1 MAGERR
7 SDPQMSPLILI
18 AAIAVRN
25 PFWPIGFEG
34 ERETISAE
42 PIVDVKTT
50 ATPSDEDTT
59 TAGAVARSSQTISD
73 RHWSEARKTLKTG
86 GITVVTG
93 KGGTRRQCIMLNGL
107 AYGDGDLVSVNHN
120 GRRFTWRVKGLTEKD
135 TVKLIRV
142 RAKTIEDAP
151 PDENKLKDILNQKEN
166 KK

>member
-1 MAGERR
+1 MNC
-7 SDPQMSPLILI
+7 MLIL

-34 ERETISAE
+34 EREIISAE
-42 PIVDVKTT
+42 PKVDVSVAT
-50 ATPSDEDTT
+50 APTDEDTA

-73 RHWSEARKTLKTG
+73 RHWSEARKTLKTS

-93 KGGTRRQCIMLNGL
+93 QDGTRRQCIMLNGL

-135 TVKLIRV
+135 TIKLVRV
-142 RAKTIEDAP
+142 RAKTIEDT
-151 PDENKLKDILNQKEN
+151 KSKDILKLSTKEN
-166 KK
+166 AK

>member
-1 MAGERR
+1 MNCL
-7 SDPQMSPLILI
+7 LIL

-34 ERETISAE
+34 EREIISAE
-42 PIVDVKTT
+42 PKVDVSVAT
-50 ATPSDEDTT
+50 APTDEDTA

-73 RHWSEARKTLKTG
+73 RHWSEARKTLKTS

-93 KGGTRRQCIMLNGL
+93 QDGTRRQCIMLNGL

-135 TVKLIRV
+135 TVKLVRV
-142 RAKTIEDAP
+142 RAKTIEDT
-151 PDENKLKDILNQKEN
+151 KSKDILKLSTKEN
-166 KK
+166 AK

>member
-1 MAGERR
+1 MNCL
-7 SDPQMSPLILI
+7 LIL

-34 ERETISAE
+34 EREIISAE
-42 PIVDVKTT
+42 PKVDVSVAT
-50 ATPSDEDTT
+50 APTDEDTA

-73 RHWSEARKTLKTG
+73 RHWSEARKTLKTS

-93 KGGTRRQCIMLNGL
+93 QDGTRRQCIMLNGL

-135 TVKLIRV
+135 TVKLVRI
-142 RAKTIEDAP
+142 RAKTIEDT
-151 PDENKLKDILNQKEN
+151 KSRDILKLSTKEN
-166 KK
+166 EK

>member
-1 MAGERR
+1 MNC
-7 SDPQMSPLILI
+7 MLIL

-34 ERETISAE
+34 EREIISAE
-42 PIVDVKTT
+42 PKVDVSVAT
-50 ATPSDEDTT
+50 APTDEDTA

-73 RHWSEARKTLKTG
+73 RHWSEARKTLKTS

-93 KGGTRRQCIMLNGL
+93 QDGTRRQCIMLNGL

-135 TVKLIRV
+135 TVKLVRI
-142 RAKTIEDAP
+142 RAKTIEDTKSK
-151 PDENKLKDILNQKEN
+151 DLLKLSTKEN
-166 KK
+166 AK

>member
-1 MAGERR
+1 MNCL
-7 SDPQMSPLILI
+7 LIL

-34 ERETISAE
+34 EREIISAE
-42 PIVDVKTT
+42 PKVDVSVAT
-50 ATPSDEDTT
+50 APTDEDTA

-73 RHWSEARKTLKTG
+73 RHWSEARKTLKTS

-93 KGGTRRQCIMLNGL
+93 QDGTRRQCIMLNGL

-135 TVKLIRV
+135 TIKLVRI
-142 RAKTIEDAP
+142 RAKTIEDT
-151 PDENKLKDILNQKEN
+151 KSKDILKLSTKEN
-166 KK
+166 AK

>member
-1 MAGERR
+1 MNC
-7 SDPQMSPLILI
+7 MLIL

-34 ERETISAE
+34 EREIIAAE
-42 PIVDVKTT
+42 PKVDVSVAT
-50 ATPSDEDTT
+50 APTDEDTA

-73 RHWSEARKTLKTG
+73 RHWSEARKTLKTS

-93 KGGTRRQCIMLNGL
+93 QDGTRRQCIMLNGL

-135 TVKLIRV
+135 TVKLVRI
-142 RAKTIEDAP
+142 RAKTIEDT
-151 PDENKLKDILNQKEN
+151 KSRDILKLSTKEN
-166 KK
+166 AK

>member
-1 MAGERR
+1 MNYL
-7 SDPQMSPLILI
+7 LIL

-34 ERETISAE
+34 EREIISAE
-42 PIVDVKTT
+42 PKVDVSVTT
-50 ATPSDEDTT
+50 APTDEDTA

-73 RHWSEARKTLKTG
+73 RHWSEARKTLKTS

-93 KGGTRRQCIMLNGL
+93 QDGTRRQCIMLNGL

-135 TVKLIRV
+135 TVKLVRV
-142 RAKTIEDAP
+142 RARTIEDS
-151 PDENKLKDILNQKEN
+151 KSKDILKLSTKEN
-166 KK
+166 AK

>member
-1 MAGERR
+1 MNCL
-7 SDPQMSPLILI
+7 LIL

-34 ERETISAE
+34 EREIISAE
-42 PIVDVKTT
+42 PKVDVSVAT
-50 ATPSDEDTT
+50 APTDEDTA

-73 RHWSEARKTLKTG
+73 RHWSEARKTLKTS

-93 KGGTRRQCIMLNGL
+93 QDGTRRQCIMLNGL

-135 TVKLIRV
+135 TVKLVRV
-142 RAKTIEDAP
+142 RAKTIEDS
-151 PDENKLKDILNQKEN
+151 KSKDILKLSTKEN
-166 KK
+166 TK

>member
-1 MAGERR
+1 MNCL
-7 SDPQMSPLILI
+7 LIL

-34 ERETISAE
+34 EREIISAE
-42 PIVDVKTT
+42 PKVDVSVAT
-50 ATPSDEDTT
+50 APTDEDTA

-73 RHWSEARKTLKTG
+73 RHWSEARKTLKTS

-93 KGGTRRQCIMLNGL
+93 QDGTRRQCIMLNGL

-135 TVKLIRV
+135 TVKLVRI
-142 RAKTIEDAP
+142 RAKTIEDTKSKGIL
-151 PDENKLKDILNQKEN
+151 KLSTKEN
-166 KK
+166 AK

>member
-1 MAGERR
+1 MNCL
-7 SDPQMSPLILI
+7 LIL

-34 ERETISAE
+34 EREIISAE
-42 PIVDVKTT
+42 PKVDVSVAT
-50 ATPSDEDTT
+50 APTDEDTA

-73 RHWSEARKTLKTG
+73 RHWSEARKTLKTS

-93 KGGTRRQCIMLNGL
+93 QDGTRRQCIMLNGL

-135 TVKLIRV
+135 TVKLVRI
-142 RAKTIEDAP
+142 RAKTIEDTKP
-151 PDENKLKDILNQKEN
+151 KDILKLSTKEN
-166 KK
+166 AK

>member
-1 MAGERR
+1 MACERR
-7 SDPQMSPLILI
+7 SDSQMSPLILI

-42 PIVDVKTT
+42 PIVDVKASTT
-50 ATPSDEDTT
+50 TSDEDTA

-73 RHWSEARKTLKTG
+73 RHWSEARKTLKTS

-93 KGGTRRQCIMLNGL
+93 QDGTRRQCIMLNGL

-142 RAKTIEDAP
+142 RAKTIEDTP
-151 PDENKLKDILNQKEN
+151 PDENKLKVILNQKEN

>member
-1 MAGERR
+1 MNCL
-7 SDPQMSPLILI
+7 LIL

-34 ERETISAE
+34 EREIISAE
-42 PIVDVKTT
+42 PKVDVSVAT
-50 ATPSDEDTT
+50 APTDEDTA

-73 RHWSEARKTLKTG
+73 RHWSEARKTLKTS

-93 KGGTRRQCIMLNGL
+93 QEGTRRQCIMLNGL

-135 TVKLIRV
+135 TVKLVRI
-142 RAKTIEDAP
+142 RAKTIEDT
-151 PDENKLKDILNQKEN
+151 KSKDILKLNAKEN
-166 KK
+166 AK

>member
-1 MAGERR
+1 MAGEGRPD
-7 SDPQMSPLILI
+7 SQMSPLILI

-42 PIVDVKTT
+42 PIVDVKAT
-50 ATPSDEDTT
+50 AAPSDEDTT

-73 RHWSEARKTLKTG
+73 RHWSEARKTLKTS

-93 KGGTRRQCIMLNGL
+93 KDGTRRQCIM
-107 AYGDGDLVSVNHN
+107 LVSVNHN
-120 GRRFTWRVKGLTEKD
+120 GRRFTWRIKGLTEKD

-142 RAKTIEDAP
+142 RAKTIEDAQ
-151 PDENKLKDILNQKEN
+151 PDENKLKDILNHKEN

>member
-1 MAGERR
+1 MNCL
-7 SDPQMSPLILI
+7 LIL

-34 ERETISAE
+34 EREIISAE
-42 PIVDVKTT
+42 PKVDVSVAT
-50 ATPSDEDTT
+50 APTDEDTA

-73 RHWSEARKTLKTG
+73 RHWSEARKTLKTS

-93 KGGTRRQCIMLNGL
+93 QDGTRRQCIMLNGL

-135 TVKLIRV
+135 TVKLVRV
-142 RAKTIEDAP
+142 RAKTIEDT
-151 PDENKLKDILNQKEN
+151 KSKDILKLSTKETA
-166 KK
+166 K

>member
-1 MAGERR
+1 MNC
-7 SDPQMSPLILI
+7 MLIL

-34 ERETISAE
+34 EREIISAE
-42 PIVDVKTT
+42 PKVDVSVAT
-50 ATPSDEDTT
+50 APTDEDTA

-73 RHWSEARKTLKTG
+73 RHWSEARKTLKTS
-86 GITVVTG
+86 GITIVTG
-93 KGGTRRQCIMLNGL
+93 KDGTRRQCVMLNGL

-151 PDENKLKDILNQKEN
+151 PDENKLKDILNHKEN

>member
-1 MAGERR
+1 MNYL
-7 SDPQMSPLILI
+7 LIL

-34 ERETISAE
+34 EREIISAE
-42 PIVDVKTT
+42 PKVDVSVTT
-50 ATPSDEDTT
+50 TPTDEDTA

-73 RHWSEARKTLKTG
+73 RHWSEARKTLKTS

-93 KGGTRRQCIMLNGL
+93 QDGTRRQCIMLNGL

-135 TVKLIRV
+135 TIKLVRV
-142 RAKTIEDAP
+142 RAKTIEDS
-151 PDENKLKDILNQKEN
+151 KSKDILKLSTKEN
-166 KK
+166 AK

>member
-1 MAGERR
+1 MNC
-7 SDPQMSPLILI
+7 MLIL

-34 ERETISAE
+34 EREIISAE
-42 PIVDVKTT
+42 PKVDVSVAT
-50 ATPSDEDTT
+50 APTDEDTA

-73 RHWSEARKTLKTG
+73 RHWSEARKTLKTS

-93 KGGTRRQCIMLNGL
+93 QDGTRRQCIMLNGL

-135 TVKLIRV
+135 TVKLVRI
-142 RAKTIEDAP
+142 RAKTIEDTKP
-151 PDENKLKDILNQKEN
+151 KDILKLSTKEN
-166 KK
+166 AK